1 MAYYGNKTYLNKKDI
16 EFLEDLEIKLQKQS
30 TRAKE
35 TNDYVTPEEFTTFW
49 NILDK
54 IEANYCKRIKHI
66 TATNKEKRK
75 LDKGYGRPIYYKE
88 YLKDRAEAK
97 AKGIKFTRKIK
108 DYKEMYQKEVK

>member
-1 MAYYGNKTYLNKKDI
+1 MQHYGNKAYLNKKDI

-30 TRAKE
+30 TKAKE

-54 IEANYCKRIKHI
+54 IEANYSKKIKSTI
-66 TATNKEKRK
+66 ATNKAKRK
-75 LDKGYGRPIYYKE
+75 TDKGYARPIYYKE

-97 AKGIKFTRKIK
+97 AKGIKFTKRIK
-108 DYKEMYQKEVK
+108 DYKEMYQKEG